1 MRQRMRKYIQIY
13 RHESINVYF
22 KNSDNLKFAVF
33 DYLQMKI
40 KQEILNTLSKALI
53 ALSIKILIYCG

>member
-1 MRQRMRKYIQIY
+1 MRKYIQIY
-13 RHESINVYF
+13 RYESINVYF
-22 KNSDNLKFAVF
+22 KKSDNLKFAVF

-53 ALSIKILIYCG
+53 ALSQLKS